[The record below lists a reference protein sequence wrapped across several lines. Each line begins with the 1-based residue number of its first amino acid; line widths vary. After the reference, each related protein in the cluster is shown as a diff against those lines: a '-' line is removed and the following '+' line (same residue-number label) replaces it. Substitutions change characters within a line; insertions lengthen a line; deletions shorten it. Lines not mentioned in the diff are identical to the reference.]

1 MKVFKEDI
9 LMEKIIGF
17 IGCGNM
23 SKAIIGG
30 LVKSGKVKG
39 ENIIASDYSQEGL
52 AQCEKQYGIKTAL
65 KDNCRVAKESDI
77 IILAV
82 KPNVYGAVIEEIK
95 NSVKED
101 VVIVTIAAGI
111 TIDFVEKAFGRSMKI
126 IRTMPNTAAL
136 VGESVTAVCK
146 NSIVTDEEVQ
156 EVKDLLT
163 GIGMVEEVSENL
175 IDGVIAVSG
184 SSPAYM
190 YMFLEALGDGAVLA
204 GLPRDKAY
212 RMAAQAM
219 LGAAKMYLET
229 GKHPGELKDMVCSP
243 GGTTIEAVYSLEKSG
258 FRGAVIE
265 SMVKC
270 IEKAEKLRS

>member
-1 MKVFKEDI
+1 MKKT
-9 LMEKIIGF
+9 LGF

-30 LVKSGKVKG
+30 LINSGKVKC
-39 ENIIASDYSQEGL
+39 ENIIASDYAEYGL
-52 AQCEKQYGIKTAL
+52 KQCEKQYGIKTVL
-65 KDNCRVAKESDI
+65 KDNCRIAKESDI

-82 KPNVYGAVIEEIK
+82 KPNVYGTVIDEIR
-95 NSVKED
+95 NHVKEN
-101 VVIVTIAAGI
+101 VVIVAIAAGI
-111 TIDFVEKAFGRSMKI
+111 TIDFIEAAFGKSVKI

-136 VGESVTAVCK
+136 VGESVTAVCR
-146 NSIVTDEEVQ
+146 NSNVTEEEVE
-156 EVKDLLT
+156 EVKDLLS
-163 GIGMVEEVSENL
+163 GVGMVEEVSEKL
-175 IDGVIAVSG
+175 IDAVIAVSG
-184 SSPAYM
+184 SSPAYI

-212 RMAAQAM
+212 KMAAQAM

-243 GGTTIEAVYSLEKSG
+243 GGTTIEAVYALEKSG

-270 IEKAEKLRS
+270 VEKAEKLRD